1 MKLPNIKID
10 NFEGPFDLLLHLI
23 KKNKMD
29 IYNVEILKVTG
40 QYLNYLDQMK
50 EMDLDITSEFIIV
63 AATLIEIKSKSLL
76 PKVKEIKIDE
86 EDIERKLLEKLVI
99 YKEIKESTTFFRERY
114 VEGGNIFTKKPE
126 IIEEIKSITEKED
139 ILKNV
144 TLFDLFQIYNDIL
157 EIHKNK
163 QNKTNVIQKKIYS
176 DKYKVEDKFKYLSER
191 IKRDKVTQFDELI
204 LECECKMECVVTFL
218 ALLEMIK
225 QRVIKVYQSSSFG
238 NIIIERLGEE
248 NECI

>member
-29 IYNVEILKVTG
+29 IYNVEILKVTS

-50 EMDLDITSEFIIV
+50 EMDLDITAEFIVV

-76 PKVKEIKIDE
+76 PKEKEVKIDE

-99 YKEIKESTTFFRERY
+99 YKEIKESTGFFRERY

-126 IIEEIKSITEKED
+126 IIEEIKSMADNDD

-144 TLFDLFQIYNDIL
+144 TLLDLFQIYNDIL

-163 QNKTNVIQKKIYS
+163 QNKTNVIQKKIYL
-176 DKYKVEDKFKYLSER
+176 DRYKVEDKFKYLTER
-191 IKRDKVTQFDELI
+191 LKKDKVTQFDELI

-225 QRVIKVYQSSSFG
+225 QRIIKVYQSSNFG

-248 NECI
+248 DECV